1 MGWEVGAG
9 LTDPTCV
16 GLASPLTQDGLPEPG
31 SIKRGAWRGGPWDMG
46 LSCFFTLPF
55 SSRARPECSSMLAN
69 KRSPKFLS
77 VLCRFTK
84 NSSAALTEL
93 FGLLLGQYF
102 MGSSDQGSQE
112 PGSSCV

>member
-1 MGWEVGAG
+1 
-9 LTDPTCV
+9 
-16 GLASPLTQDGLPEPG
+16 
-31 SIKRGAWRGGPWDMG
+31 
-46 LSCFFTLPF
+46 
-55 SSRARPECSSMLAN
+55 MLAN

-102 MGSSDQGSQE
+102 VGSSDQGSQE